1 VRDIRR
7 HFALVG
13 VLALAVGVCAGTGV
27 AQAAKVTKTAA
38 GGPVP
43 NATGGPGLA
52 TSDGAFIQTF
62 NLQGKKV
69 KGMQILDVNLTM
81 NASGTLDANDDLF
94 ATLISP
100 GGDNAD
106 VPVPFTGSSFTNL
119 KFDDQSR
126 LVYCN
131 PFTRVALYC
140 NYIQGTTAASSD
152 AGFFTGSVDAGQY
165 AEETAAGFN
174 PVFKGNN
181 PRGTW
186 TLQVFDGNVN
196 NPATPETTT
205 LGVSTLEVT
214 TGRKFVKAGK

>member
-1 VRDIRR
+1 
-7 HFALVG
+7 
-13 VLALAVGVCAGTGV
+13 
-27 AQAAKVTKTAA
+27 
-38 GGPVP
+38 
-43 NATGGPGLA
+43 
-52 TSDGAFIQTF
+52 
-62 NLQGKKV
+62 
-69 KGMQILDVNLTM
+69 M
-81 NASGTLDANDDLF
+81 
-94 ATLISP
+94 
-100 GGDNAD
+100 
-106 VPVPFTGSSFTNL
+106 
-119 KFDDQSR
+119 
-126 LVYCN
+126 YCN

-186 TLQVFDGNVN
+186 TLQVFDGQVN
-196 NPATPETTT
+196 SPAPPETTT